1 MPNFLCIDAGNTFV
15 KSALYADD
23 NAEKPLLFDV
33 SESDLPNEH
42 FIQNLFAHGKIRGAI
57 LCSVRESTDAIR
69 ALLQELRIKVLVLQS
84 NTASPII
91 NAYRS
96 AETLG
101 PDRFAL
107 AVGMAMR
114 FPGSNCLAISAGT
127 CITYN
132 FVTANNAFRG
142 GGISPGVNMR
152 LRAMH
157 HFTARLPQVTLP
169 AQVSLLGY
177 DTESSMSSGALIGAA
192 AEIDG
197 MLARYEAQFP
207 GGFNAVLT
215 GGDAELLLPHLKS
228 RIFAD
233 PFLVMKGLHRI
244 LRHNAPYLFL

>member
-15 KSALYADD
+15 KSALYADND
-23 NAEKPLLFDV
+23 AEKPLAVDV
-33 SESDLPNEH
+33 SDGEMPSEY
-42 FIQNLFAHGKIRGAI
+42 FIQSLFNHGKIRGAI
-57 LCSVRESTDAIR
+57 LCSVRENTDAIR
-69 ALLQELRIKVLVLQS
+69 ALLEELRIKVLVLNA

-96 AETLG
+96 SDTLG

-107 AVGMAMR
+107 AVGIATHYG
-114 FPGSNCLAISAGT
+114 GSNCLAISAGT

-132 FVTANNAFRG
+132 FVTANNTFRG
-142 GGISPGVNMR
+142 GGISPGVKMR

-157 HFTARLPQVTLP
+157 HFTAKLPQVSLSE
-169 AQVSLLGY
+169 QVKLLGY
-177 DTESSMSSGALIGAA
+177 DTESSMNSGALIGAA

-197 MLARYEAQFP
+197 MLARYEEQFS

-215 GGDAELLLPHLKS
+215 GGDAELLFPHLKS

-233 PFLVMKGLHRI
+233 PFLLMKGLHRI